1 MQSSAAVGRT
11 DTMDYVRQHDTKI
24 GGGPCTMDPH
34 CQRVDRGQDPR
45 TPTRSRATAASDKR
59 HTGIGL
65 SVGLLIE
72 RSLVRLPAGELS
84 SQLGQLSLNPSGVGK
99 LSIGLYVSF
108 KAECVHLWRVAGNT
122 V

>member
-1 MQSSAAVGRT
+1 V
-11 DTMDYVRQHDTKI
+11 HN
-24 GGGPCTMDPH
+24 GPPLPESGQGSGPQDPH
-34 CQRVDRGQDPR
+34 TIV
-45 TPTRSRATAASDKR
+45 ATAASDKR
-59 HTGIGL
+59 HKGIRL